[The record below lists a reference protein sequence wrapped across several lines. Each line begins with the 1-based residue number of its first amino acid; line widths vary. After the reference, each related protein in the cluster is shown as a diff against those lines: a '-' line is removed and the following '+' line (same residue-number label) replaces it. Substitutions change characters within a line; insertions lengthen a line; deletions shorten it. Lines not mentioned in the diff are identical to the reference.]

1 MEYLL
6 RQRNIEVNVKDKKGN
21 RTPLFCAIK
30 AGDEESVVFL
40 IANGA
45 DLEQKVAGKNLNDYL
60 RSKMPH
66 IDPHAISIVKP
77 KLEKQ
82 TSVSTL
88 EKLKDMIEDLQVT
101 FSEKRKKCLFILA
114 LENFQ
119 NLMGIFLR
127 ISLKPW
133 PLVQKWAF

>member
-6 RQRNIEVNVKDKKGN
+6 RQRNVEVNVKDKKGN

-101 FSEKRKKCLFILA
+101 FSEKRKKIPLHT
-114 LENFQ
+114 NV
-119 NLMGIFLR
+119 R
-127 ISLKPW
+127 KISLG
-133 PLVQKWAF
+133 VSF

>member
-6 RQRNIEVNVKDKKGN
+6 RQRNIEVNVKDKKGS

-30 AGDEESVVFL
+30 VGDEESVVFL

-60 RSKMPH
+60 MSKMPH

-101 FSEKRKKCLFILA
+101 FSKKGKICLSKLILK
-114 LENFQ
+114 
-119 NLMGIFLR
+119 ILR
-127 ISLKPW
+127 AP
-133 PLVQKWAF
+133 F